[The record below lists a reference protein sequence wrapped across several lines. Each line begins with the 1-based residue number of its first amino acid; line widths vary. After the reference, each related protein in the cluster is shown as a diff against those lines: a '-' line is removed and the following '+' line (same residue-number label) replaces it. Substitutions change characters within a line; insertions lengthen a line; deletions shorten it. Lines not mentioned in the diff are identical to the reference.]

1 MKKRSWLIGLIALGF
16 LFPAGWAQM
25 TTWLQWTYLPPKLM
39 DEIIGEAS
47 GETAFNHV
55 IEFGGYSRD
64 RKPEEY
70 AGTFMEAQYVLDRLK
85 EYGIKDA
92 EITRFPGGETW
103 DGMRGDLW
111 EVEPVHQKL
120 ASYTDLRAML
130 VEGSNSADV
139 TAELIWV
146 GDGRS
151 ADLEGKDLAGKIVVT
166 SGMAGMVHNLAC
178 LQKDAAGV
186 IAIGSGLGGK
196 DPFSIPWGGLRTFGD
211 KPVKFAFNL
220 PAREGALLRTRLTQ
234 GRKIRVHAVVE
245 AGRQKYELQ
254 DPNCSI
260 PGTEPGAAEI
270 LLSAHLFEGFVMQ
283 GANDNYSG
291 CAVIMEAAR
300 TLQTLIDSGRLPRPR
315 RTIRFLWVPEFGGTI
330 PWVNAHPELMKRT
343 LCDINLDMVGLQL
356 SKSLSFL
363 TVMRTTYGNPH
374 YVNDVLEHY
383 YRYVSEANRNYIAN
397 RMSASPSESRRMV
410 APTGTEE
417 PLYYYIG
424 THFGSSDHEVFNDWG
439 IGVPAAMMNNWP
451 DLWYHTS
458 SDRPDKLDPTQM
470 KRAVIIAAA
479 SAYTIAAADDG
490 IAAQI
495 ASEVVSNSSGRL
507 GHQLA
512 RGIEEIKRA
521 DQNQLA
527 DAYKRAAGY
536 IAAAAINERAT
547 LDSVMEL
554 ASDKARM
561 GKHVAALKNA
571 VSGLEEASA
580 KALESQMRMAA
591 SFIGMKPIELSLSAE
606 EKKAAGLVPRPT
618 AKIREKGYRG
628 YRGAID
634 EAAKASGKP
643 GAVSG
648 AGQAAAEIQLLCNG
662 KNSALDMK
670 KMLDTQMQR
679 APELGPIVAYLE
691 ILKQAGLVEY

>member
-1 MKKRSWLIGLIALGF
+1 MKKSSWLIGLVALF
-16 LFPAGWAQM
+16 LLCAGASAQM
-25 TTWLQWTYLPPKLM
+25 TTWFQWTFLESKLM

-55 IEFGGYSRD
+55 VELGAYPRD

-70 AGTFMEAQYVLDRLK
+70 AGTLMEAQYIVDRLK

-92 EITRFPGGETW
+92 DITRFPGGETW
-103 DGMRGDLW
+103 DGVRGELW

-130 VEGSNSADV
+130 VEGSNNADV
-139 TAELIWV
+139 TAELVWV

-151 ADLEGKDLAGKIVVT
+151 ADFEGKDVAGKIVVT
-166 SGMAGMVHNLAC
+166 TGTPTMVHSLAC
-178 LQKDAAGV
+178 FQKDAAGV
-186 IAIGSGLGGK
+186 IAISSPRGGT
-196 DPFSIPWGGLRTFGD
+196 DAFSIPWRGGLSSFGD
-211 KPVKFAFNL
+211 KTPRFAFSL
-220 PAREGALLRTRLTQ
+220 PPREGELLRNRLVQ
-234 GRKIRVHAVVE
+234 GKKIKVHAIVE
-245 AGRQKYELQ
+245 SARQKFELQ

-260 PGTEPGAAEI
+260 PGTEPGAEEV
-270 LLSAHLFEGFVMQ
+270 LLSAHLFEGLAKQ

-291 CAVIMEAAR
+291 CATILEAAR
-300 TLQTLIDSGRLPRPR
+300 TLQSLIDSGRLPRPR
-315 RTIRFLWVPEFGGTI
+315 RTIRFIWVPEFSGTI

-343 LCDINLDMVGLQL
+343 LCNINLDMVGLQL
-356 SKSLSFL
+356 SRSLSFL
-363 TVMRTTYGNPH
+363 TVLRTTYGNPH

-383 YRYVSEANRNYIAN
+383 FRYVSEASRNYIAN
-397 RMSASPSESRRMV
+397 RMSSTESRRIV

-417 PLYYYIG
+417 PLYYYVG

-439 IGVPAAMMNNWP
+439 VGVPGVILNNWP

-458 SDRPDKLDPTQM
+458 EDLPNKLDPSQM
-470 KRAVIIAAA
+470 KRAVIITAA
-479 SAYTIAAADDG
+479 SAYTIAAADDA

-495 ASEVVSNSSGRL
+495 ASEIVSNASGRL

-521 DQNQLA
+521 DPNQLA
-527 DAYKRAAGY
+527 ATYKRAAGY

-547 LDSVMEL
+547 LDSVTEL
-554 ASDKARM
+554 ATDKPRM
-561 GKHVAALKNA
+561 GKHVTALKTA
-571 VSGLEEASA
+571 VVGLEEASQ
-580 KALESQMRMAA
+580 KALESQMKVTA
-591 SFIGMKPIELSLSAE
+591 SLVGVKPVELSVTPE
-606 EKKAAGLVPRPT
+606 EKKAASLIPRPT

-628 YRGAID
+628 YRAPID
-634 EAAKASGKP
+634 EASKTSAKQGSVA
-643 GAVSG
+643 A
-648 AGQAAAEIQLLCNG
+648 AGQAATEIQLLCNG

-670 KMLDTQMQR
+670 KLLDAEFQR
-679 APELGPIVAYLE
+679 PTELEGIVAYLE

>member
-1 MKKRSWLIGLIALGF
+1 MKKRSLLIGLIALGF
-16 LFPAGWAQM
+16 LSIAGWAQM
-25 TTWLQWTYLPPKLM
+25 TTWFQWTYLPPKLM

-55 IEFGGYSRD
+55 IEFGAYSRD
-64 RKPEEY
+64 RKPDEY

-85 EYGIKDA
+85 EYGIRDA

-103 DGMRGDLW
+103 DGVRGELW
-111 EVEPVHQKL
+111 EVEPGRQKL

-130 VEGSNSADV
+130 VEGSQNADV

-146 GDGRS
+146 GEGRS
-151 ADLEGKDLAGKIVVT
+151 SDLEGKDVAGKIVVT
-166 SGMAGMVHNLAC
+166 SGMAGAVHNLAC

-186 IAIGSGLGGK
+186 IAIASSRGGT
-196 DPFSIPWGGLRTFGD
+196 DPFSIPWGGLRAFGN
-211 KPVKFAFNL
+211 KPVRFAFNL
-220 PAREGALLRTRLTQ
+220 PAREGALLQTRLTQ
-234 GRKIRVHAVVE
+234 GQKIKAHAVVE

-254 DPNCSI
+254 DPSCSI
-260 PGTEPGAAEI
+260 PGTEPGAEEI
-270 LLSAHLFEGFVMQ
+270 ILSAHIFEGYVMQ

-291 CAVIMEAAR
+291 CAVILEVAR
-300 TLQTLIDSGRLPRPR
+300 TLQTLIDSGGLPRPR
-315 RTIRFLWVPEFGGTI
+315 RTIRFLWAPEFSGTI

-343 LCDINLDMVGLQL
+343 LCGINLDMVGLQL

-383 YRYVSEANRNYIAN
+383 YRYVSEANRDYIAN
-397 RMSASPSESRRMV
+397 RMSRSERRRMV

-417 PLYYYIG
+417 PLYYYIS

-439 IGVPAAMMNNWP
+439 VGVPAVMMNTWP

-479 SAYTIAAADDG
+479 TAYTIAAADDP

-495 ASEVVSNSSGRL
+495 ASEIVSNSASRL

-512 RGIEEIKRA
+512 RGVEEIKRA
-521 DQNQLA
+521 DQSQLA
-527 DAYKRAAGY
+527 VVYKRAAEY
-536 IAAAAINERAT
+536 IAGAAINERAT
-547 LDSVMEL
+547 LDSVLEL
-554 ASDKARM
+554 AFDKPRM
-561 GKHVAALKNA
+561 GKHVAALKTS
-571 VSGLEEASA
+571 VSGLEEASL
-580 KALESQMRMAA
+580 KALDSQMRLAA
-591 SFIGMKPIELSLSAE
+591 SLVGAKPIELSLTAE
-606 EKKAAGLVPRPT
+606 EKKAAGLIPRPT

-628 YRGAID
+628 YRAAIE
-634 EAAKASGKP
+634 EAAKTAGKQ
-643 GAVSG
+643 GVVAG
-648 AGQAAAEIQLLCNG
+648 AGQAAAEIQLLSNG

-670 KMLDTQMQR
+670 KMLDTQLQR
-679 APELGPIVAYLE
+679 PPELDAIVGYLA
-691 ILKQAGLVEY
+691 ILKQAGMVEY

>member
-1 MKKRSWLIGLIALGF
+1 MKKSSWLIGLIALF
-16 LFPAGWAQM
+16 LVCAAGWAQM
-25 TTWLQWTYLPPKLM
+25 TTWFQWTYLPPKLM

-92 EITRFPGGETW
+92 EITRFPGGDTW
-103 DGMRGDLW
+103 DGVRGELW

-120 ASYTDLRAML
+120 ASYTDLRVML
-130 VEGSNSADV
+130 VEGSKNADV
-139 TAELIWV
+139 TAELVWV

-151 ADLEGKDLAGKIVVT
+151 ADFEGKDVAGKIVVT

-186 IAIGSGLGGK
+186 IAIASGHGGT
-196 DPFSIPWGGLRTFGD
+196 DPFSIPWGGGLRAFGD
-211 KPVKFAFNL
+211 KPVRFAFNL
-220 PAREGALLRTRLTQ
+220 PAREGELLRTRLIQ
-234 GRKIRVHAVVE
+234 GRKIKVHAVVE
-245 AGRQKYELQ
+245 SGQQKYDLQ

-260 PGTEPGAAEI
+260 PGTEPGAEEI
-270 LLSAHLFEGFVMQ
+270 ILSAHIFEGFAKQ

-291 CAVIMEAAR
+291 CAVILETAR

-315 RTIRFLWVPEFGGTI
+315 RTIRFLWVPEFAGTI

-343 LCDINLDMVGLQL
+343 LCNINLDMVGLRL

-383 YRYVSEANRNYIAN
+383 FRYVSEANRNYIAN
-397 RMSASPSESRRMV
+397 RMSQAEPKRIV

-417 PLYYYIG
+417 PLHYYVG

-439 IGVPAAMMNNWP
+439 IGVPGVILNNWP

-458 SDRPDKLDPTQM
+458 GDLPDKLDPTQM
-470 KRAVIIAAA
+470 KRAAIITAA
-479 SAYTIAAADDG
+479 SAYTIAAADDA

-495 ASEVVSNSSGRL
+495 ASEVVSNASGRL

-527 DAYKRAAGY
+527 GTYRRATGY

-554 ASDKARM
+554 ASDKPRM
-561 GKHVAALKNA
+561 GKHVTALKAA
-571 VSGLEEASA
+571 VSGLEEASL
-580 KALESQMRMAA
+580 KVLDSQMRIAA
-591 SFIGMKPIELSLSAE
+591 SLAGIKPIELSLTAE
-606 EKKAAGLVPRPT
+606 EKKAAGLIPRPT

-628 YRGAID
+628 YRAAID
-634 EAAKASGKP
+634 EAAKVSKKQ

-648 AGQAAAEIQLLCNG
+648 AGGAAAEIQLLCNG

-679 APELGPIVAYLE
+679 SPELDGIVGYLE